1 MDQKIITLLLDS
13 LHQQPD
19 RVTADRVTALTLDE
33 WRSLLDLAEEQNVR
47 GLVYYRLKDRGLEF
61 ALPQDIQRE
70 LLTVYRQT
78 AANNLGFVGDLY
90 RIVTVFQVNA
100 IHVIVLKGVYMASE
114 VYGNLALRE
123 MDDIDLLVPLN
134 QIEQAA
140 KLLQTLGYKQK
151 PGATVEVD
159 LSFSQHL
166 SVFTDAHSSLVELH
180 WTVTRPA
187 SSYSIDPGIDPGE
200 LWARAVPVRIKTV
213 EALGLSAEDLLL
225 HLCLHTSYHHRF
237 EFGLRPSCDIAE
249 TLRHFGDRLDW
260 SQIVERAR
268 RWHWERG
275 TYLALRLAKD
285 LVGAAVTDE
294 VLHHL
299 QPSPCDEAIVDAA
312 RSQIFTDQKLMF
324 AISPRLGRLRQAPRL
339 SAIVSELWHAVFL
352 PKSDLA
358 GLYRVSPRSRFFY
371 FYYLVRLK
379 DTFLKNVKLL
389 FSLWRRDPKLSPMV
403 QRKTLLLNWLSEK

>member
-13 LHQQPD
+13 LHQPPD
-19 RVTADRVTALTLDE
+19 RVTADRLAVLTRDE
-33 WRSLLDLAEEQNVR
+33 WQTLVDLAQEQNVSALVYHRLKAR
-47 GLVYYRLKDRGLEF
+47 GLAP
-61 ALPQDIQRE
+61 ALPPDIQTQ
-70 LLTVYRQT
+70 LLTAYRHT
-78 AANNLGFVGDLY
+78 AVMNLGYAVDLA
-90 RIVTVFQVNA
+90 RIVTLFQANA
-100 IHVIVLKGVYMASE
+100 IRVIALKGIYLASE

-123 MDDIDLLVPLN
+123 MADLDLLVPLN

-140 KLLQTLGYKQK
+140 TLLQTLGYKQK
-151 PGATVEVD
+151 PGVTAEVD
-159 LSFSQHL
+159 VSFSQHL
-166 SVFTDAHSSLVELH
+166 SIFTDSHSSLIELH

-187 SSYSIDPGIDPGE
+187 SSYSIDPSIDPGE
-200 LWARAVPVRIKTV
+200 LWARAVPVRIQTLEV
-213 EALGLSAEDLLL
+213 LGLSAEDLLL

-268 RWHWERG
+268 RWHWDRG

-294 VLHHL
+294 VLRQL
-299 QPSPCDEAIVDAA
+299 QPMPCDETIVDAA

-358 GLYRVSPRSRFFY
+358 GLYGVSPHSRFFY